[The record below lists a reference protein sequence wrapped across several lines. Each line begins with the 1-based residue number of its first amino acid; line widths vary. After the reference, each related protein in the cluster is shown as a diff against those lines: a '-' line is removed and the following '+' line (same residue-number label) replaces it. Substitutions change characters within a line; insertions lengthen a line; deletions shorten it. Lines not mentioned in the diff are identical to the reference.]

1 MIANTFLWSTT
12 FWPRTKCINDGGKA
26 AAAMGPAPPYPQRD
40 AGGDALGMLDTI
52 TKYGGAE
59 QRQVGLFH
67 KEGIGK
73 VVINLARGFKDVT
86 NVYTQ
91 HEPPLRNILEKVI
104 KADLRESQFPYV
116 PEFAP
121 VGSTKSWKPKE
132 IIVFIVGGAGRGP
145 GHLCGLSHS
154 TAEQLS
160 EKFSTPSHVGCH
172 VPEKLSPGLVRADLD
187 GCPVT
192 PSLRGMR
199 LAVTCCC
206 WVL

>member
-1 MIANTFLWSTT
+1 
-12 FWPRTKCINDGGKA
+12 
-26 AAAMGPAPPYPQRD
+26 
-40 AGGDALGMLDTI
+40 MLDTI

-154 TAEQLS
+154 TRQNSFPRNFRPPLTS
-160 EKFSTPSHVGCH
+160 VVMYPRSCH
-172 VPEKLSPGLVRADLD
+172 LGLYGPTWTGVQ
-187 GCPVT
+187 
-192 PSLRGMR
+192 
-199 LAVTCCC
+199 
-206 WVL
+206 